1 MPAGLLAR
9 QGADFRG
16 RLLGKMIHPCPGV
29 SGQWLEY
36 LCFSASY
43 IVIASP
49 GPTAPPLEALR
60 EKESP
65 CRVVREVDVGWAGA
79 QDLAD
84 VISPC

>member
-1 MPAGLLAR
+1 MPVGLLAG

-16 RLLGKMIHPCPGV
+16 QLLGKMIHPCPGV
-29 SGQWLEY
+29 SGQQLEY
-36 LCFSASY
+36 LRLSASC

-60 EKESP
+60 EEESP
-65 CRVVREVDVGWAGA
+65 CRVVREVDVAWAGA